1 MSKNKES
8 VSKISRFIYSRD
20 LTPNESRESNSK
32 CQCRQILDYQQ
43 CKLSSKLEFQHQCFE
58 PLLHSSGIGGCQHAK
73 RGNLPVQ
80 KKIKIE
86 KKPFEFVDLCID
98 DERHDERVHSKN
110 AYHPA
115 VSSFPLNNPS
125 KNPECSC
132 SHNSASSPTFLSTS
146 GTFTMWLP
154 LDEYKKSLP
163 EGPAVFELKVSAA
176 RRPALI
182 KATRNLAEE
191 LETIKEQK

>member
-1 MSKNKES
+1 MILLLISKLICLSIRIFFHICYYYVVCCTLNFPLSMQEKNVKNKES

-80 KKIKIE
+80 KKIYI
-86 KKPFEFVDLCID
+86 
-98 DERHDERVHSKN
+98 
-110 AYHPA
+110 
-115 VSSFPLNNPS
+115 
-125 KNPECSC
+125 
-132 SHNSASSPTFLSTS
+132 
-146 GTFTMWLP
+146 
-154 LDEYKKSLP
+154 
-163 EGPAVFELKVSAA
+163 
-176 RRPALI
+176 
-182 KATRNLAEE
+182 
-191 LETIKEQK
+191 